1 MNCTKARR
9 SYYWCLRNPNK
20 RIYWYD
26 IPGCLRPPCPTA
38 APLAPNDVD
47 NNNNTHTWEACML
60 SLSLAPSVLLSSM
73 NWQSECVCVW
83 VYVHVCVYTMPAIR
97 LITCRSLD
105 ERRHVLRPGTHWRW
119 TSTRRCCCWL
129 GTQKGVRVRA
139 GANAAHTILSL
150 NSHHHTHA
158 HVRKQTKPDA
168 WVIYKCYTRAH
179 TCSH

>member
-60 SLSLAPSVLLSSM
+60 SLSRPPCYCRPWIGNLSV
-73 NWQSECVCVW
+73 CVCVCACL
-83 VYVHVCVYTMPAIR
+83 CVYNAGNTVDNMS
-97 LITCRSLD
+97 ITRPTAARFASGHTFADSAHKKACVCACVRAPMRRTQSFRSI
-105 ERRHVLRPGTHWRW
+105 HTITHTHTYANKQNR
-119 TSTRRCCCWL
+119 TL
-129 GTQKGVRVRA
+129 GSYINVARGRTRVRIK
-139 GANAAHTILSL
+139 GA
-150 NSHHHTHA
+150 
-158 HVRKQTKPDA
+158 P
-168 WVIYKCYTRAH
+168 
-179 TCSH
+179 